1 MDDQLPRSQ
10 SVRRTVGAYLA
21 ATLLLLVSPALAA
34 IPYTPSHLL
43 YSSQQDASF
52 AYLLR
57 SAGTGET
64 TTTQF
69 LSLNVSGEV
78 DASHPQYTTLL
89 PEAPFR
95 SRNRSSAIVPVV
107 DQHGIVKVYAGDCHT
122 DLRQSRLW
130 QFTADANSSIGNGT
144 WEEFALEDETN
155 ANLQGPN
162 FLSTGFAYAF
172 SNSSNSSLYT
182 FAGMCPQLLGPGPT
196 WVTAA
201 NYSRSM
207 TVLSQTVSDRNTTYK
222 ASTTGDR
229 APPIAEAG
237 FAVTPLQLSYSST
250 ASGKLLQKQD
260 FLLIGGHTQQAFL
273 NMSQLAIFSLPQSSW
288 SFVTV
293 DSAREKAKPGLA
305 VRETPAVE
313 PRSGHTAVL
322 SPDGSKV
329 IVFGGWVGNTSVPAE
344 PQLAVLEIGAEY
356 TGSGDWA
363 WRVPSP
369 KGTSM
374 GLASSTGVYGHGA
387 AMLPGGVMVIAGGYQ
402 ISKLSKRIDSEPQRS
417 SQVLLYNVTSDSWIS
432 SYTNPDTSRHD
443 GSTHE
448 TTGTISAAPAAP
460 TAPEPSSHSSSS
472 RKVGLGT
479 GLGIGIPAAA
489 GLAIFLWLS
498 YRKRRVR
505 QSRDQGLRQLALG
518 AQRPHFWGR
527 DEPDVA
533 SSIRKPP
540 TRGGDARNAYP
551 WTRNDEFGG
560 ASKWTDHGD
569 IAAERTGLLMDVPGP
584 SRFPHLSPN
593 MRMYRPPLYDTGYR
607 RGDAAHDIHR
617 IDEREEDETH
627 SLQRMTTCESGY
639 PHTEAS
645 FVTPRSTRRES
656 EPASPSGSRDH
667 EFISHT
673 DGRSTS
679 PNRRNRILP
688 DLSISQPSSGR
699 VSPEKPGSTSTHSK
713 AFSQDKRYS
722 SDSYSTANTTLSQRR
737 AEGEHLLREEDAEPT
752 SPVGTFL
759 KPLFIPKPRAA
770 EWLGNVRRVLS
781 ATRKRPP
788 TSPETTEPE
797 PATAGMASGVDR
809 RSTVLGSPPKKSAA
823 ADSRLPRRSVSAS
836 AELLRRK
843 QGARDWS
850 AGNSLSRDMTNLHP
864 LPSARDDFALAG
876 PSRGV
881 NNHAAVDEDD
891 DWDVEG
897 AAEGRRVQVTF
908 TVPKEKL
915 RVVNATAG
923 DMDDVSEVSSIGRSV
938 SGV

>member
-43 YSSQQDASF
+43 YSPQQDASF

-57 SAGTGET
+57 SSGTGET
-64 TTTQF
+64 TKTQF
-69 LSLNVSGEV
+69 LSLNVSGDV
-78 DASHPQYTTLL
+78 DASRPQYTTLL

-95 SRNRSSAIVPVV
+95 SRNRSSAIVPVI
-107 DQHGIVKVYAGDCHT
+107 DQHGIVKVYAGDCHA
-122 DLRQSRLW
+122 DLRQSTLW

-144 WEEFALEDETN
+144 WEEFALEEETST
-155 ANLQGPN
+155 NLQGPN

-172 SNSSNSSLYT
+172 SNSSNSSVYS
-182 FAGMCPQLLGPGPT
+182 FAGMCPQPLGPGPT

-201 NYSRSM
+201 NYSRSV

-222 ASTTGDR
+222 ASITGDR

-237 FAVTPLQLSYSST
+237 FAVTPLQVSYSST

-293 DSAREKAKPGLA
+293 NSVQDNAKP
-305 VRETPAVE
+305 ETPAVE

-344 PQLAVLEIGAEY
+344 PQLAILEIGEEY

-363 WRVPSP
+363 WRLPSP
-369 KGTSM
+369 KGASL
-374 GLASSTGVYGHGA
+374 GLASGTGVYGHGA
-387 AMLPGGVMVIAGGYQ
+387 AMLPGGVMVIAGGYH

-417 SQVLLYNVTSDSWIS
+417 SQVFLYNVTSDSWIS
-432 SYTNPDTSRHD
+432 SYTNPDTSHHD

-448 TTGTISAAPAAP
+448 TTSTTSTAPAAP
-460 TAPEPSSHSSSS
+460 TASELSSHSSS

-498 YRKRRVR
+498 YRKRHVR
-505 QSRDQGLRQLALG
+505 QSRDQELRQLALG

-527 DEPDVA
+527 DEPDLA

-540 TRGGDARNAYP
+540 TRGGDARYAYP

-560 ASKWTDHGD
+560 ASNWRDHGD
-569 IAAERTGLLMDVPGP
+569 IAAERTGLLVDVPGP
-584 SRFPHLSPN
+584 SKFPRLNPN

-607 RGDAAHDIHR
+607 RGDAVHDIHR

-656 EPASPSGSRDH
+656 EPASPSGSRDQ

-679 PNRRNRILP
+679 PDRRNRILP
-688 DLSISQPSSGR
+688 ELSISQPSSGR
-699 VSPEKPGSTSTHSK
+699 VSPEKPGSASAHSK

-722 SDSYSTANTTLSQRR
+722 SDSYSTANTTLSQRQ

-781 ATRKRPP
+781 ATRKWPP

-797 PATAGMASGVDR
+797 PEPASMASGVDR
-809 RSTVLGSPPKKSAA
+809 RSTVLGSPLKKSA

-850 AGNSLSRDMTNLHP
+850 AGNSVSRDLTNLHP
-864 LPSARDDFALAG
+864 LLLTRDDFALAG
-876 PSRGV
+876 PSRRV
-881 NNHAAVDEDD
+881 NLDNHAAVNDDDD

-923 DMDDVSEVSSIGRSV
+923 DMDDVSEVDSIGRNIN
-938 SGV
+938 

>member
-21 ATLLLLVSPALAA
+21 STLLLLVSPALAA

-43 YSSQQDASF
+43 YSPQQDASF

-57 SAGTGET
+57 SSGTGET

-69 LSLNVSGEV
+69 LSLNVSGEL
-78 DASHPQYTTLL
+78 DASRPQYTTLL

-95 SRNRSSAIVPVV
+95 SRHRSSAIVPVI
-107 DQHGIVKVYAGDCHT
+107 DQHGVVKVYTGDCHA
-122 DLRQSRLW
+122 DLRQSTLW

-144 WEEFALEDETN
+144 WEEFALEDETKT
-155 ANLQGPN
+155 NLQGPN

-172 SNSSNSSLYT
+172 SSSSNSSVYS

-237 FAVTPLQLSYSST
+237 FSVTPLQVSYSST
-250 ASGKLLQKQD
+250 ASGKLLQQQD

-273 NMSQLAIFSLPQSSW
+273 NMSQLAIFSLPQGSW

-293 DSAREKAKPGLA
+293 DSVRDKAKIELA

-344 PQLAVLEIGAEY
+344 PQLAILEIGAEY

-363 WRVPSP
+363 WRLPSP
-369 KGTSM
+369 KGTSL
-374 GLASSTGVYGHGA
+374 GLAPGTGVYGHGA
-387 AMLPGGVMVIAGGYQ
+387 TMLPGGVMVIAGGYH

-417 SQVLLYNVTSDSWIS
+417 SQVLLYNVTSNTWIP
-432 SYTNPDTSRHD
+432 SYTNPDTLHHD
-443 GSTHE
+443 RSTPKP
-448 TTGTISAAPAAP
+448 TNTMSAATAAP
-460 TAPEPSSHSSSS
+460 TAPEPSSNSSSL

-498 YRKRRVR
+498 YRKRHVR
-505 QSRDQGLRQLALG
+505 QSRDQELRQLALG

-527 DEPDVA
+527 DETDIA

-551 WTRNDEFGG
+551 WTRNDGFGG
-560 ASKWTDHGD
+560 ASNWRDHGE

-584 SRFPHLSPN
+584 SRFPRLNPN
-593 MRMYRPPLYDTGYR
+593 MRMYRPPLYDMEHR
-607 RGDAAHDIHR
+607 RGDAVHDIHR
-617 IDEREEDETH
+617 IDEREEDETR

-656 EPASPSGSRDH
+656 EPASPSGSRDQ
-667 EFISHT
+667 EFVSHA
-673 DGRSTS
+673 DGRSIS
-679 PNRRNRILP
+679 PDRRNRVLP

-699 VSPEKPGSTSTHSK
+699 VSPEKPGSASAHSK

-722 SDSYSTANTTLSQRR
+722 SDSYSTANTTLSQRQ
-737 AEGEHLLREEDAEPT
+737 AEGEHLLREDDAEPT
-752 SPVGTFL
+752 SPVGMFL

-781 ATRKRPP
+781 ATRKWP

-797 PATAGMASGVDR
+797 PITAGMASGVDR
-809 RSTVLGSPPKKSAA
+809 RSTVLGSPPKRST

-850 AGNSLSRDMTNLHP
+850 AGNSFSRDMTNLHP
-864 LPSARDDFALAG
+864 LPSTRDDFALA
-876 PSRGV
+876 
-881 NNHAAVDEDD
+881 VDQEG

-923 DMDDVSEVSSIGRSV
+923 DMDDISEVNSRNRV
-938 SGV
+938 R